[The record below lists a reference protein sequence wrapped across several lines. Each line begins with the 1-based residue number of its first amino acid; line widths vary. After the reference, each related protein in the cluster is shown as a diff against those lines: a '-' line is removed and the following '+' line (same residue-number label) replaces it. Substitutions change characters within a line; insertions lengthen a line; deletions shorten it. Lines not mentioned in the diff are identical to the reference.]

1 MYPGNQIRNVFTVK
15 KCCAQKF
22 GQNPFGI
29 FRSEEYLQLALSLT
43 DSLTDSLRHTL
54 LLDNLQTYKVDLS
67 NFGTLDLHILTM

>member
-1 MYPGNQIRNVFTVK
+1 MCPGNQGTPEKLNQILIVFTVK

-43 DSLTDSLRHTL
+43 DSLRHTI
-54 LLDNLQTYKVDLS
+54 LLDNLQTYKDRPFKLWY
-67 NFGTLDLHILTM
+67 T